1 MTLSLFEANSSSR
14 ELTLKNAELVNGL
27 QIKFDFI
34 SEAEENIL
42 LKNIDNNQWLWDLKR
57 KVQHYGYKY
66 DYKTRILDNSSF
78 NGSLPD
84 WMNFLIKRLNE
95 YDIIDFIPDQAIVN
109 EYVGN
114 QGISPHID
122 CKPCFGEPIISI
134 SLSGSCIMNF
144 ELVPNSNTKIPI
156 FLERRSLIIMKS
168 ESRSKWYHSIP
179 SRLADIYNGEVYK
192 RSRRVSVT
200 IRKVKIS

>member
-1 MTLSLFEANSSSR
+1 MTLNLFETNSSNR
-14 ELTLKNAELVNGL
+14 ELTLKNVGLVNGL

-34 SEAEENIL
+34 SEDEEKLL
-42 LKNIDNNQWLWDLKR
+42 LKNIDNNQWLLNLKR

-66 DYKTRILDNSSF
+66 DYKTRSLDNLSYI
-78 NGSLPD
+78 GSLPD
-84 WMNFLIKRLNE
+84 WMDFLIYRLNE
-95 YDIIDFIPDQAIVN
+95 HDIIDFIPDQAIVN
-109 EYVGN
+109 EYISN

-122 CKPCFGEPIISI
+122 CEPCFGEPIISI

-144 ELVPNSNTKIPI
+144 ELMPNSKRKIPV
-156 FLERRSLIIMKS
+156 FLERRSLIIMKA

-179 SRLADIYNGEVYK
+179 VRLTDIFNGEVYK

-200 IRKVKIS
+200 FRKVKIL